1 MIKRAATVA
10 DLPQLSALEAA
21 CNPHPW
27 SSRQLAA
34 SLEQDSVDVIEHDG
48 QIVSMLVSKSLF
60 GEAEIYLVD
69 TLAAFRRMGLAKQLI
84 HDLQATNERIFLEVR
99 QSNVAAQHVYAA
111 LGFIQIAVRRAYYVC
126 DEGREDALIL
136 EWSR

>member
-1 MIKRAATVA
+1 MIKRTATSA

-27 SSRQLAA
+27 SSRQLEA
-34 SLEQDSVDVIEHDG
+34 SLKQDSVDVIEHEG

-60 GEAEIYLVD
+60 DEAEIYLVD

-84 HDLQATNERIFLEVR
+84 HGLQAANERIFLEVR

-111 LGFIQIAVRRAYYVC
+111 LGFRQIAVRRAYYVC